1 MKTTKQYGKKADT
14 ALGMWVKLARA
25 ATTFGQLTN
34 ENIRSFGLT
43 TPQFGALECLG
54 HLGAMPI
61 GELCKRQL
69 VSGGN
74 MTVVV
79 DNLEKEKLV
88 ERIHGKEDRRTILV
102 QLTAKGQK
110 LFKEIF
116 TEHAQY
122 VTQVA
127 SVLTEKEQNELAH
140 LLKKLGVALKKRHPA
155 SVADSVNK

>member
-1 MKTTKQYGKKADT
+1 
-14 ALGMWVKLARA
+14 
-25 ATTFGQLTN
+25 
-34 ENIRSFGLT
+34 
-43 TPQFGALECLG
+43 
-54 HLGAMPI
+54 
-61 GELCKRQL
+61 
-69 VSGGN
+69 

>member
-14 ALGMWVKLARA
+14 ALSMWVKLVRA

-54 HLGAMPI
+54 HLGPMPI

-74 MTVVV
+74 MTVVI
-79 DNLEKEKLV
+79 DNLEKEGFV
-88 ERIHGKEDRRTILV
+88 ERIHSKEDRRTILV

-110 LFKEIF
+110 LFNEIF
-116 TEHAQY
+116 AEHAQY
-122 VTQVA
+122 VARVA
-127 SVLTEKEQNELAH
+127 SVLTAKEQNELGRLA
-140 LLKKLGVALKKRHPA
+140 KKLGISLKQGCPSAFEETK
-155 SVADSVNK
+155 S

>member
-1 MKTTKQYGKKADT
+1 
-14 ALGMWVKLARA
+14 WVKLARA

-43 TPQFGALECLG
+43 PPQFGALECLG

-79 DNLEKEKLV
+79 DNLEKEGLV
-88 ERIHGKEDRRTILV
+88 ERIHSKVDRRTIHV

-110 LFKEIF
+110 LFKAIF
-116 TEHAQY
+116 EEHAQY
-122 VTQVA
+122 VTRVA
-127 SVLTEKEQNELAH
+127 SVLTEKEQDDLGRLA
-140 LLKKLGVALKKRHPA
+140 KKLGTTLKRGCPKNLEEG
-155 SVADSVNK
+155 SV